1 MRIEHVALAS
11 RSEEDSHKFFSVLL
25 GLEKVREFVVT
36 EDLMEQ
42 FFNVKKEHKVIR
54 YKKDQMEIEVFITN
68 DSSKIKDLFTHICLF
83 VKDKIDLLEKA
94 EEMGYKFIKV
104 PRKEGND
111 FYLFLKDEFGN
122 LYEIKTQ

>member
-25 GLEKVREFVVT
+25 GFEKAREFVVS

-42 FFNVKKEHKVIR
+42 FFNIKKEHKVIR
-54 YKKDQMEIEVFITN
+54 YKNDQMEIEVFITN
-68 DSSKIKDLFTHICLF
+68 DNSKVKDSFTHICLF
-83 VKDKIDLLEKA
+83 VKDKIDLLGKA
-94 EEMGYKFIKV
+94 EEMGYKVTKV

-122 LYEIKTQ
+122 LYEIKSQ

>member
-11 RSEEDSHKFFSVLL
+11 RSEKDSNKFFSVLL
-25 GLEKVREFVVT
+25 GFEKAREFVVS
-36 EDLMEQ
+36 EDLMDQ

-68 DSSKIKDLFTHICLF
+68 DDSKVKDLFTHICLF
-83 VKDKIDLLEKA
+83 VKEKIDLLEKA
-94 EEMGYKFIKV
+94 EEMGYKVIKV

-122 LYEIKTQ
+122 LYEIKSQ